1 MNLIKTIT
9 DLVTWVEGLFHKKYG
24 IRTLYMML
32 FLLPSICL
40 GLLYY
45 FEVSNSRELLI
56 KLEKSRHNEIVCIEE
71 KSKIRLEV
79 RKEVLEEFK
88 ETYETIKSFELE
100 VLLENQRTVEKIKKL
115 ESKL

>member
-9 DLVTWVEGLFHKKYG
+9 ELVDWIEGLFHKKYG
-24 IRTLYMML
+24 IRTFYMML

-45 FEVSNSRELLI
+45 FEVSNSRSLAI
-56 KLEKSRHNEIVCIEE
+56 KLDEARHKEIECLND
-71 KSKIRLEV
+71 KAKIKLEV
-79 RKEVLEEFK
+79 RKEVLDEFK

-115 ESKL
+115 ELKM